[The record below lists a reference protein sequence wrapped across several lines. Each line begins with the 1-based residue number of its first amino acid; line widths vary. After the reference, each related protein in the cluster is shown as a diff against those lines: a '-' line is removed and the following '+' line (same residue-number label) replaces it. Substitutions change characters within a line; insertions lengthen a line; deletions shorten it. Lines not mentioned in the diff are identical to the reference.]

1 MSAVDAPNRE
11 GAVISGLCEN
21 SVAAAA
27 GLHVGDVVVTV
38 NGYMIGG
45 HRDCIEAIDGA
56 ADRVAFVLARP
67 TREVCLDKAQG
78 RIGITCTTSYGS
90 GVLVSALEEGSLASR
105 CGLFVGD
112 TLLSVNGVLC
122 DSVRRP
128 SPPLRRDRPEAARAP
143 SATISFCTPAQVLA
157 FFSCAPRRPVR
168 RPPRYPPD
176 SPLPIT
182 LLPPSSFLLPLPLR
196 PCPSAPLQHEQAIE
210 LIDAHPVVH
219 LVVHANTR
227 EVLISR
233 RHSGAASGVGLTV
246 ADRVDGGAGVV
257 VIGLAPGGLAIRNL
271 QLGDTILSVDGVL
284 VSSHSDAISR
294 IDASE
299 VDFALVLGVPAQDL
313 SQILSSVHQ
322 STAAPA
328 RANSYPPCEP
338 VFTRHAPI
346 GAGPMREINGCS
358 SDAGARF

>member
-1 MSAVDAPNRE
+1 MPSTQVAVSKRAGRLGVSAVDAPNRQ
-11 GAVISGLCEN
+11 GAIISGLCEN

-38 NGYMIGG
+38 NGYMVGG

-67 TREVCLDKAQG
+67 TREVLLDKAQG
-78 RIGITCTTSYGS
+78 RIGITCTTLYGS

-122 DSVRRP
+122 ESHQ
-128 SPPLRRDRPEAARAP
+128 E
-143 SATISFCTPAQVLA
+143 
-157 FFSCAPRRPVR
+157 
-168 RPPRYPPD
+168 
-176 SPLPIT
+176 
-182 LLPPSSFLLPLPLR
+182 
-196 PCPSAPLQHEQAIE
+196 AIE
-210 LIDAHPVVH
+210 LIDAEPVVR

-227 EVLISR
+227 EVQISR
-233 RHSGAASGVGLTV
+233 RHSGGANGVGLTV

-257 VIGLAPGGLAIRNL
+257 VIGLAPGGLSIRHL
-271 QLGDTILSVDGVL
+271 RLGDTILAVDGVL
-284 VSSHSDAISR
+284 VSSHSDAIAR
-294 IDASE
+294 IDAS
-299 VDFALVLGVPAQDL
+299 DDAFALVLGEPADNL

-322 STAAPA
+322 SSAAPA
-328 RANSYPPCEP
+328 RHDDRPCEP
-338 VFTRHAPI
+338 VFTRHVPV

-358 SDAGARF
+358 SMAGARF